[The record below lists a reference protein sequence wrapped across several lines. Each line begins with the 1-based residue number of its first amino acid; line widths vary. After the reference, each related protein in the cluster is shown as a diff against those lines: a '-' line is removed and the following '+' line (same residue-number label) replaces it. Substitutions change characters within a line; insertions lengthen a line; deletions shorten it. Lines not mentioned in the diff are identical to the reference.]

1 MKYKTHFLIN
11 SMLKD
16 EIEEKKKEKQF
27 ELSCQTCNQDHKIKI
42 SQLITQIIQS
52 KPSLILKK

>member
-27 ELSCQTCNQDHKIKI
+27 ELSCQTCN
-42 SQLITQIIQS
+42 
-52 KPSLILKK
+52 